1 MPAKASFKTVILQN
15 GNNTGIEVPPA
26 VVEKLGAG
34 KKPPVVV
41 NIKKFTYRSTIATM
55 GGKFLIPVSAAIR
68 EQAGV
73 KGGESLEVRLELDD
87 QPREVALPADFE
99 KLLNKHPEAKK
110 FFESLSYTNKQRH
123 VLPIGQAK
131 TDETRQRRINKAISD
146 LIAKKK

>member
-1 MPAKASFKTVILQN
+1 MPAKASFKTVILQV
-15 GNNTGIEVPPA
+15 GNNTGIEVPPSI
-26 VVEKLGAG
+26 VEKLGAG

-41 NIKKFTYRSTIATM
+41 GIKKFTYRSTIATM

-73 KGGESLEVRLELDD
+73 KGGEALEVRLELDD
-87 QPREVALPADFE
+87 QPREVALPSDFE

-110 FFESLSYTNKQRH
+110 FFETLSYSNKQRH

-131 TDETRQRRINKAISD
+131 TDETRQRRIDKAISD
-146 LIAKKK
+146 LLAKKK